1 MITIGSVPFANA
13 QNTTNLDDRSALL
26 DEQTEAMLNSTQRD
40 LNTLGAEDGPG
51 EATAAGTVKSPVVT
65 SSTADGDGR
74 TKLSPPAPA
83 SSPPNPPEPAE
94 SPLSGAAP
102 AESPPSA
109 PEPAES
115 PSSGAAPA
123 ESPPSAPAPA
133 ESPPPVEAAVADRP
147 ESAALTAVAF
157 AREQLGKPY
166 VWGGNG
172 SPGFDCSGLTKA
184 AFAAAK
190 IAIPRTAQTQYN
202 HGPRL
207 PAGAKLHPGDL
218 LFFGTPRKI
227 HHVGISLG
235 GTLMIHSPT
244 FGQTVSIQDY
254 RKFRDYAGAS
264 RPTA

>member
-102 AESPPSA
+102 AESPPS
-109 PEPAES
+109 
-115 PSSGAAPA
+115 GAAPA

-172 SPGFDCSGLTKA
+172 SPGFDC
-184 AFAAAK
+184 
-190 IAIPRTAQTQYN
+190 
-202 HGPRL
+202 
-207 PAGAKLHPGDL
+207 
-218 LFFGTPRKI
+218 
-227 HHVGISLG
+227 
-235 GTLMIHSPT
+235 
-244 FGQTVSIQDY
+244 
-254 RKFRDYAGAS
+254 
-264 RPTA
+264 